1 MFKRGVN
8 INPKNFLAIGQSQ
21 LTLGFYFTH
30 PREVVPVGQ
39 FLCTILIKLVGCVYF
54 LLRIE
59 SGLLAWKTD
68 KQHFIKCKIEK
79 KYS

>member
-1 MFKRGVN
+1 MIQQR
-8 INPKNFLAIGQSQ
+8 NFYFRTLIQSQ

-39 FLCTILIKLVGCVYF
+39 FLCTILIKLVGCVCF

-59 SGLLAWKTD
+59 SGPLAWKTD
-68 KQHFIKCKIEK
+68 KQHFIKRKIEK

>member
-1 MFKRGVN
+1 MS
-8 INPKNFLAIGQSQ
+8 IGFGFDAVFYGAKIYVTCKQSQ

-30 PREVVPVGQ
+30 PREVLPVGQ
-39 FLCTILIKLVGCVYF
+39 FLCTILIQLVGCVCV

-68 KQHFIKCKIEK
+68 KQHCLKLKL
-79 KYS
+79 